1 MEANII
7 QIFHETGGTMA
18 DVRGIQACSN
28 NNVSLNLVSL
38 ELNGSIKTISQI
50 TMRSRNSKFK

>member
-18 DVRGIQACSN
+18 DVRGIQA
-28 NNVSLNLVSL
+28 LVSL